1 MRYRIIRW
9 ATPDGPPIV
18 LSEGEGS
25 LQRALNDADAWQWAY
40 NGRGTVEVE
49 EVKARLLPF
58 RARVTDKN

>member
-1 MRYRIIRW
+1 MRYRIIHR
-9 ATPDGPPIV
+9 ATPDGPPVV

-25 LQRALNDADAWQWAY
+25 LQRALNDADDWQWAY